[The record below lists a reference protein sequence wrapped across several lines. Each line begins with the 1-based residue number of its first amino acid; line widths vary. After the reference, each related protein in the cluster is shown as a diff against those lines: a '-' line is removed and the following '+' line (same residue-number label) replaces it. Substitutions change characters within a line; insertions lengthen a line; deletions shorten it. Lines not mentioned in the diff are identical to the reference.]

1 VNQHVKDITVVV
13 SKYRPRRQLAAG
25 GFQVSPS
32 GIGVNIDTTVIPAET
47 LHNGAINLHGS

>member
-1 VNQHVKDITVVV
+1 MNQYVRDITVVV

-32 GIGVNIDTTVIPAET
+32 GIGVNIDTMVIPAEG
-47 LHNGAINLHGS
+47 LHNGTIDSRGS

>member
-1 VNQHVKDITVVV
+1 MNQHVKDITVVV